1 MNSANIDISRH
12 SCWKQTVLW
21 LPQEIKKKKK
31 KKVVVSDVSIH
42 LENAHCGCDKDKFLV
57 LRKAL
62 YFGAFVVSFQWS

>member
-21 LPQEIKKKKK
+21 LPQEIKEKKR
-31 KKVVVSDVSIH
+31 DVSIH

-57 LRKAL
+57 LRKAG
-62 YFGAFVVSFQWS
+62 YFGAFVISFQWSKLGAI